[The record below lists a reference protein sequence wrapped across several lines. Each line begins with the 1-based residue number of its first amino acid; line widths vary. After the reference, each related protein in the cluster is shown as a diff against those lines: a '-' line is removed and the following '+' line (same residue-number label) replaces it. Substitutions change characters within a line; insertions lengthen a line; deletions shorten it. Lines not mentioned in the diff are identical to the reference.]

1 MKTTDKLSFTVAYII
16 LIILILIIA
25 NDAIGQSGNIFS
37 EEKEYPTCPEMFSA
51 GPDASICNDDYFITE
66 GFNRTPVMSMWQ
78 SSGDGI
84 FENSNNPNTI
94 YIPGEQDIMNGSVTL
109 TLILFPMGG
118 GGSDPIQD
126 SMILHLNNCEA
137 FNQF

>member
-1 MKTTDKLSFTVAYII
+1 
-16 LIILILIIA
+16 
-25 NDAIGQSGNIFS
+25 
-37 EEKEYPTCPEMFSA
+37 MFSA
-51 GPDASICNDDYFITE
+51 GPDALICNNDYFITE

-84 FENSNNPNTI
+84 FENSNDPITT
-94 YIPGEQDIMNGSVTL
+94 YTPGEQDIIDGSVTL

-126 SMILHLNNCEA
+126 SMVLYLGDCETS
-137 FNQF
+137 NQF

>member
-1 MKTTDKLSFTVAYII
+1 MKTTDKLPYTVAYII
-16 LIILILIIA
+16 LIIAILIVA
-25 NDAIGQSGNIFS
+25 NKAIGQSGNILS
-37 EEKEYPTCPEMFSA
+37 EEKEYPTCPVMFSA
-51 GPDASICNDDYFITE
+51 GPDALICNNDYFITE

-84 FENSNNPNTI
+84 FENSNDPITT
-94 YIPGEQDIMNGSVTL
+94 YTPGEQDIIDGSVTL
-109 TLILFPMGG
+109 TLFLVPMGG
-118 GGSDPIQD
+118 GGSEPIHD